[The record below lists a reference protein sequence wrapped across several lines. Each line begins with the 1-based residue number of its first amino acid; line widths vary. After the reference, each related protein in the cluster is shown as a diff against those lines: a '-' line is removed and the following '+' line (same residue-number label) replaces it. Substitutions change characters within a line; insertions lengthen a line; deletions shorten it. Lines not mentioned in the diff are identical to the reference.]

1 MVFFRGYLE
10 KDATFF
16 LWYLEK
22 TTFWG
27 GIYLERT
34 TGYVGYIS
42 LCHTQRINATDI
54 IYPRIC
60 HKGQPFIGV
69 NSCHTWI
76 CMVTQYDTN
85 EVSDNTSDYCSTNM
99 HFCWSFQWTNSSYP
113 KHSMYGLFTYVYHIL
128 SKKSTKW

>member
-1 MVFFRGYLE
+1 MVWRKHFFGCIFLEETSGFVRGYLE

-16 LWYLEK
+16 CWYLEK
-22 TTFWG
+22 TTFFG

-60 HKGQPFIGV
+60 HKGQPFIGDRYLPYMDPTGSL
-69 NSCHTWI
+69 NMIPMKFLTI
-76 CMVTQYDTN
+76 LLTTADTHFQ
-85 EVSDNTSDYCSTNM
+85 VISMDQLFLCILQQTNT
-99 HFCWSFQWTNSSYP
+99 P
-113 KHSMYGLFTYVYHIL
+113 
-128 SKKSTKW
+128 